1 MEKFYFITGNKGKF
15 REAKDKLGY
24 LDIELIQKNMGYL
37 EIQASD
43 LKEIALFGINYCS
56 ERLKSPFFL
65 EDSGLFIEELNS
77 FPGPYSRYVQDTIGN
92 DGILKLLSNVKNRSA
107 YFKSVVGLFKDGP
120 HLFEGISRGTIANE
134 MSGQGGFGYDPIFIP
149 EENSRTFGEM
159 TTKEKNAFSH
169 RGKALEIMAKYLE
182 NGVE

>member
-1 MEKFYFITGNKGKF
+1 MEELYFITGNKGKF
-15 REAKDKLGY
+15 KEAKEKLGY
-24 LDIELIQKNMGYL
+24 LDIELIQKKIEYP

-92 DGILKLLSNVKNRSA
+92 EGILKLLLGVTNRSA
-107 YFKSVVGLFKDGP
+107 HFKSIVGLYKDGP
-120 HLFEGISRGTIANE
+120 HLFEGISRGTITNE
-134 MSGQGGFGYDPIFIP
+134 MKGHNGFGYDPIFIP
-149 EENSRTFGEM
+149 KENSRTFGEM
-159 TTKEKNAFSH
+159 TTQEKNTFSH

>member
-92 DGILKLLSNVKNRSA
+92 DGILKLLSNIKNRSA
-107 YFKSVVGLFKDGP
+107 YFKSVVGLYKDGP